1 MALPSS
7 GQISFSDIN
16 TELDRSSTAQ
26 HSLKDGQT
34 GVYDPINTTNS
45 PANRPNGSTPHQISE
60 WYSYDHDAAKP
71 TISSFTGATHSSSTG
86 FVTLSW
92 SISDNGYAITS
103 FNLYHTENQNSD
115 PPGIAGSVIS
125 TSNDGSQNHN
135 AGSGDTDYYAI
146 TVANTWG
153 TTYSTLGGSWLAA
166 TGRAGGGGGCFL
178 YGEQVLLPDGT
189 TTNIEDLVV
198 GQQVQSMSIPGMP
211 VNTEYDDEYDAYKD
225 FTIESLSSA
234 SLAPA
239 TVRSIDLDTFT
250 GYFKI
255 TLANGTI
262 IKVTH
267 EHPVFVYR
275 DGAYRWTQISKDSHV
290 LLETDLLVDKDF
302 NKQAISSIEFVEMS
316 IQTATIDVED
326 LDVYFVNGHLF
337 HNREGPG
344 K

>member
-7 GQISFSDIN
+7 GQIKFSDIN
-16 TELDRSSTAQ
+16 TELDRTSTAQ

-45 PANRPNGSTPHQISE
+45 SANRPNGSAPHQISE
-60 WYSYDHDAAKP
+60 WFSYDHDAAKP
-71 TISSFTGATHSSSTG
+71 TVSSFSGATHGSTTG
-86 FVTLSW
+86 LVTLSW
-92 SISDNGYAITS
+92 SINNNGYSITD
-103 FNLYHTENQNSD
+103 FGLYHAETQPSD
-115 PPGIAGSVIS
+115 PPGIAGSLIS
-125 TSNDGSQNHN
+125 SVNDGTQTHN

-146 TVANTWG
+146 RVANTWG
-153 TTYSTLGGSWLAA
+153 TSYSTQGTSGWVSA
-166 TGRAGGGGGCFL
+166 TGKSGGGCFL

-189 TTNIEDLVV
+189 TTNIENLVV
-198 GQQVQSMSIPGMP
+198 GQQVQSMNIPGMP

-239 TVRSIDLDTFT
+239 TVRTIDLDTFT
-250 GYFKI
+250 GYFKV

-262 IKVTH
+262 IKVTQ
-267 EHPVFVYR
+267 EHPVFIYR